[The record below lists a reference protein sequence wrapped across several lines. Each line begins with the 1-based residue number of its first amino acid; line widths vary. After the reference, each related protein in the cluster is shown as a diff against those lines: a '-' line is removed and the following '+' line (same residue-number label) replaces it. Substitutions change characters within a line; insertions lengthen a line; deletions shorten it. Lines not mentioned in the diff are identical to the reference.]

1 MFEKRSNS
9 WLAGRS
15 NLLRGL
21 CAVASCTLILGCSSN
36 PELAV
41 GKSAFGNPMQ
51 ASLMHPDDGSEGFVG
66 MTPLSKYDLINLQW
80 VVFDVDMAKPTELE
94 AIAGADIYEVFISE
108 SYFDEGEKDPSEW
121 DASLAR
127 KIATR
132 AGRLGSPVWVIG
144 YTDQLGS
151 PDENKRL
158 SLSRAKVVASLLK
171 NAGIDQ
177 TQIRIAGAGISKKYD
192 EDFKNRRVEILIR
205 PLFSGV

>member
-1 MFEKRSNS
+1 MFKKFSNS
-9 WLAGRS
+9 WSAGQS
-15 NLLRGL
+15 KLLQGL
-21 CAVASCTLILGCSSN
+21 CVAASCTLIIGCANTSD
-36 PELAV
+36 LAKENS
-41 GKSAFGNPMQ
+41 GFGGLRQ
-51 ASLMHPDDGSEGFVG
+51 ASLMHPDDGAEGLMG
-66 MTPLSKYDLINLQW
+66 MTSLSKYDLVNLQW
-80 VVFDVDMAKPTELE
+80 VVFDVDMVKPTELE

-121 DASLAR
+121 DANLAR

-158 SLSRAKVVASLLK
+158 SLSRAKVVANLLK
-171 NAGIDQ
+171 NAGVDQ